1 MAFSFSHCQS
11 LILQGILEGL
21 RLRADKI
28 AAIEKVPNVEF
39 PVSGVSLDLVPWHG
53 ALGVSLRLCTEF
65 EAEIRYCNVEWAY
78 FDLVSNANCPCLQ
91 IAADFVRKAY
101 TSEDSN
107 SIAPEMAH
115 LIFLAGA
122 EALLDPR
129 VAQLLVEL
137 GINAPTYR
145 DRFPSRLFE
154 YMVFD
159 FDRTVTANYCE
170 IVLANRVTAK
180 WWPRLI

>member
-1 MAFSFSHCQS
+1 
-11 LILQGILEGL
+11 
-21 RLRADKI
+21 
-28 AAIEKVPNVEF
+28 
-39 PVSGVSLDLVPWHG
+39 
-53 ALGVSLRLCTEF
+53 
-65 EAEIRYCNVEWAY
+65 
-78 FDLVSNANCPCLQ
+78 
-91 IAADFVRKAY
+91 
-101 TSEDSN
+101 
-107 SIAPEMAH
+107 MAH

-145 DRFPSRLFE
+145 DSFPSPLFE

-159 FDRTVTANYCE
+159 FDKTVSANYCE

-180 WWPRLI
+180 WRPRLI